1 MKDLPERMLR
11 HTSPMKGLRTVI
23 YALSLALVL
32 SSCSST
38 KPKKVSENPQPKV
51 TKPIPSCSN
60 EEFTDGSNWIKG
72 QLKAFGDDDP
82 AKAYSYASEGFRKRT
97 NIDMFTVIIVGQYSM
112 LLNIKNYQI
121 LSCEKTEG
129 RFLFKGKLEDK
140 DGNKYTMQYML
151 SLIDNKWGVDG
162 AQVSEKLDRISY

>member
-1 MKDLPERMLR
+1 MRL
-11 HTSPMKGLRTVI
+11 VI
-23 YALSLALVL
+23 FAISIALVL
-32 SSCSST
+32 SACSTS
-38 KPKKVSENPQPKV
+38 KPEKASQNSQPKV
-51 TKPIPSCSN
+51 IKPTPSCSK
-60 EEFTDGSNWIKG
+60 EEFTGGSNWIKG
-72 QLKAFGDDDP
+72 QLKAFSDDNP

-121 LSCEKTEG
+121 LSCDKSEG

-140 DGNKYTMQYML
+140 VGNKYTMQYML

-162 AQVSEKLDRISY
+162 AQVSEKLDRIDY

>member
-1 MKDLPERMLR
+1 MLR
-11 HTSPMKGLRTVI
+11 HTSVMKGLRPVI
-23 YALSLALVL
+23 YSLSLALVL
-32 SSCSST
+32 SACSTS
-38 KPKKVSENPQPKV
+38 KPEKVSQNSQPKV
-51 TKPIPSCSN
+51 IKPTPSCSK
-60 EEFTDGSNWIKG
+60 EEFSGGSNWIKG
-72 QLKAFGDDDP
+72 QLKAFSDDNP

-121 LSCEKTEG
+121 LSCDKSEG

-140 DGNKYTMQYML
+140 VGNKYTMQYML

-162 AQVSEKLDRISY
+162 AQVSEKLNRINY